1 MNRFTAQIE
10 VLPLGRVDPKVI
22 RKEQEMLDIIEVGLN
37 HWEQEV
43 RDTQQQ
49 IVDRVHSLTDSTKV
63 DGDLIRLAIDL
74 HRVTAIWNEIHQS
87 HESQTKKLNDLKR
100 GLK

>member
-22 RKEQEMLDIIEVGLN
+22 RK
-37 HWEQEV
+37 EQEV